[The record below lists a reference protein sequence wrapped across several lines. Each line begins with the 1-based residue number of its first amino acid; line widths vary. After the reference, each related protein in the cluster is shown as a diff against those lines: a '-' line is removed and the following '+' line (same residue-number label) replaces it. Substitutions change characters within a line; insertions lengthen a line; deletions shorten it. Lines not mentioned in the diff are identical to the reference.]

1 MLTFQCIY
9 RSSTEKETEQSESIL
24 IYISELDHAE
34 FSQLAH
40 ATVGRLRLEEELG
53 QGHLLASEELPHD
66 DNRTPTSG

>member
-1 MLTFQCIY
+1 MLTFPP
-9 RSSTEKETEQSESIL
+9 KMKAEQSDGIL

-53 QGHLLASEELPHD
+53 QGHLFASEELPHD
-66 DNRTPTSG
+66 DNRTSTSG